1 VVPGLAGLTAAS
13 SHLAGVSLND
23 GFTASMRI
31 GAGMLVAGGLIA
43 ALTIRRV
50 APADPPTIAAA

>member
-1 VVPGLAGLTAAS
+1 VVPGVAGLTAAS

-23 GFTASMRI
+23 GFTSAMRI
-31 GAGMLVAGGLIA
+31 GAGLLVAGGLIA

-50 APADPPTIAAA
+50 APVDQSTSAAA